1 MNVYYVRIITKN
13 PNNID
18 FYPNLNYFII
28 KEELTMI
35 TAEKPRPK
43 TNFPAVIGEV
53 VYPDDLMDELEAEA
67 EIASLQAKTGEL
79 PPTSLEDFARELGVD
94 FKRGFIGAGRAV
106 LVAMAVL
113 AVGLAG
119 CGDDNG
125 TNGGGSYD
133 YVQLGGKK
141 WMKKNL
147 NIATADSWCYEFST
161 ANCDKYGRLY
171 TWDAAKAACQSV
183 GWRLPSRGDW
193 RDLVTSMG
201 DEETAGKKLKSK
213 NGWNENGNG
222 TDDYK
227 FSALPGGT
235 RNTDG
240 GFYMA
245 GNHGFWWTATEDG
258 SDNAYR
264 RDIGYVLDNV
274 YEVSNDRGF
283 GFSVRCVKDY

>member
-1 MNVYYVRIITKN
+1 
-13 PNNID
+13 
-18 FYPNLNYFII
+18 
-28 KEELTMI
+28 
-35 TAEKPRPK
+35 
-43 TNFPAVIGEV
+43 
-53 VYPDDLMDELEAEA
+53 
-67 EIASLQAKTGEL
+67 
-79 PPTSLEDFARELGVD
+79 
-94 FKRGFIGAGRAV
+94 
-106 LVAMAVL
+106 
-113 AVGLAG
+113 
-119 CGDDNG
+119 
-125 TNGGGSYD
+125 
-133 YVQLGGKK
+133 
-141 WMKKNL
+141 MKKNL